1 MKRHLET
8 EAAQSLRDTLR
19 QISVIKVNDIS
30 RMGNTLMAHV
40 EIYGHAHL
48 LVCKVAENCNSAH
61 LRRVF
66 MELRKLHANSPVAT
80 TPILI
85 APDLSSEE
93 AQALCRETNTGF
105 LDLEGNAR
113 LYLDEVFICKRS
125 LPHHKRL
132 PPQAETLPTS
142 ETAHFAQIA

>member
-19 QISVIKVNDIS
+19 QISTIKVNDIS
-30 RMGNTLMAHV
+30 RMGNTLIAHA

-48 LVCKVAENCNSAH
+48 LVCKVAENCNSAC
-61 LRRVF
+61 LRRIFV
-66 MELRKLHANSPVAT
+66 ELRKLHADSPVGT

-93 AQALCRETNTGF
+93 AQALCRESDIGF

-125 LPHHKRL
+125 LPHHKPL
-132 PPQAETLPTS
+132 PPQAESLPTS

>member
-30 RMGNTLMAHV
+30 RMGNTLIAHV
-40 EIYGHAHL
+40 EIYGHGHL
-48 LVCKVAENCNSAH
+48 LVCKVAENSNTAH
-61 LRRVF
+61 LRRIF
-66 MELRKLHANSPVAT
+66 MELRKLHADSPVAT

-93 AQALCRETNTGF
+93 AQALCRESSIGF

-125 LPHHKRL
+125 LPHHKPL
-132 PPQAETLPTS
+132 PPQAESLPTS

>member
-1 MKRHLET
+1 MKKQLET

-30 RMGNTLMAHV
+30 RMGNTLIAHI
-40 EIYGHAHL
+40 EIYGHAHML
-48 LVCKVAENCNSAH
+48 MCKIAENCNSAH
-61 LRRVF
+61 LRRTF
-66 MELRKLHANSPVAT
+66 TELRKLQAHSPTAT
-80 TPILI
+80 TPVLI
-85 APDLSSEE
+85 APELSEE
-93 AQALCRETNTGF
+93 AQALCRDSNTGF

-132 PPQAETLPTS
+132 PPQAESLPTS